1 MLFRLM
7 HYVCSSVAVKRMQKQ
22 GYSPAD
28 FAAENQMNLGRDLPA
43 IMQVASGLRRK
54 PYFWL

>member
-1 MLFRLM
+1 MIKTRTAMLFRLM

-28 FAAENQMNLGRDLPA
+28 FAAENQTNC
-43 IMQVASGLRRK
+43 K
-54 PYFWL
+54 